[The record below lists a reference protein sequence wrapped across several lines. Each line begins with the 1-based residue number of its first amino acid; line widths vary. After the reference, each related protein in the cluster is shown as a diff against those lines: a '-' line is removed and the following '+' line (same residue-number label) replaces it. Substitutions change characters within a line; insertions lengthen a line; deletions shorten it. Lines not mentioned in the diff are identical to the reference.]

1 MKIQSYEEVNLRLKD
16 LASLEVE
23 INRING
29 EVTLACN
36 KIKEQRAAEIERLS
50 LEKKLIESEIASFCE
65 DNKADFADKRSK
77 EFTFGKIGYKLSKS
91 ITGIPR
97 VKEKL
102 EKFLNA
108 LKSYGCGNCI
118 AYKEEIDKEALAELD
133 DGTLVKLGVK
143 RVVRDNFRIE
153 PKIEA
158 LENAG

>member
-1 MKIQSYEEVNLRLKD
+1 MKIKNYEQVNLRLKD
-16 LASLEVE
+16 LAALEVE

-36 KIKEQRAAEIERLS
+36 AIKEERAAEIERLS
-50 LEKKLIESEIASFCE
+50 LHKRVIESEIEAFCE
-65 DNKADFADKRSK
+65 DNKGDFADKRSK
-77 EFTFGKIGYKLSKS
+77 EFTFGKVGYKVSKS

-97 VKEKL
+97 IKEKL
-102 EKFLNA
+102 DKFLNA

-118 AYKEEIDKEALAELD
+118 IYKEEINKEALSELD

-143 RVVRDNFRIE
+143 RVVKDNFRIE

-158 LENAG
+158 LETGG